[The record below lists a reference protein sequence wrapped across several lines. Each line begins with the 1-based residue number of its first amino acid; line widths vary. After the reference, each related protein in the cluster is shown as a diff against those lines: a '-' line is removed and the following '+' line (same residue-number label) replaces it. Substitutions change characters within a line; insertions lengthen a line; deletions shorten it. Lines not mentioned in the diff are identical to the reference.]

1 MKLPDAF
8 LELLRKASPCFIT
21 TLMPDGSPQT
31 TETWVDTDG
40 EHVIINTVK
49 THLKVK
55 NIERDPRVSVA
66 VCDAANG
73 IAPFPVELRVVSAA
87 RWDSYATF
95 FSDATGAASGRRAAT
110 REGMWT

>member
-1 MKLPDAF
+1 MRISLGIVSNRGSGRD
-8 LELLRKASPCFIT
+8 ELTLDRDVVQEACFR
-21 TLMPDGSPQT
+21 
-31 TETWVDTDG
+31 TW
-40 EHVIINTVK
+40 
-49 THLKVK
+49 
-55 NIERDPRVSVA
+55 RACAQRP
-66 VCDAANG
+66 G